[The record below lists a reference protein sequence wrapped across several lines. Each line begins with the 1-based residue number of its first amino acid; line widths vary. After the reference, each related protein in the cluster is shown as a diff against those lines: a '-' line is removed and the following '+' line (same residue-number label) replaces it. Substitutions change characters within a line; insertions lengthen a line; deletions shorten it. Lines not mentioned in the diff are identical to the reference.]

1 MPLLDQLH
9 RVCDRHALSPD
20 EAQAAMESILRG
32 EATHAQIGAFLAAM
46 RMKGETVEELVGFAR
61 AMRTMA
67 QPVRPRAEGP
77 PLVDTCGTG
86 GDRAS
91 TFNISTVTAFV
102 LAGAGLRVAKHGNRS
117 ISSHTG
123 SADLLERLG
132 VKIALTGEQMAR
144 SIDEI
149 GIGFLFAPAVHPA
162 MKNAQP
168 VRVELKMR
176 TVFNLLGP
184 LTNPAGAKVQLVGA
198 PSTSAARMMAEALAA
213 LGLDRGFVVHGADGL
228 DEISTTGATEA
239 FEIERGFVRERV
251 LYPEDFG
258 VARTRL
264 AELQCA
270 DRDANVRIA
279 REVLEGE
286 AGPRRDNVLV
296 NAAAELVAAGVAV
309 GFGEGVDQAA
319 RAIDSGAAWKKVL
332 ALAEFTRTA

>member
-1 MPLLDQLH
+1 MPILDQLH
-9 RVCDRHALSPD
+9 RVCDRHPLSPD
-20 EAQAAMESILRG
+20 EAQAAMESILSG
-32 EATHAQIGAFLAAM
+32 EASHAQIGAFLAAL

-61 AMRTMA
+61 AMRKMA
-67 QPVRPRAEGP
+67 QPVRPNPDGP

-86 GDRAS
+86 GDNAS
-91 TFNISTVTAFV
+91 TFNISTVTALV

-144 SIDEI
+144 SIDEV

-198 PSTSAARMMAEALAA
+198 PSVPAARMMAEALAA

-228 DEISTTGATEA
+228 DEVSTTGATEA

-251 LYPEDFG
+251 WYPEDFG
-258 VARTRL
+258 VARARL
-264 AELQCA
+264 ADLQCP
-270 DRDANVRIA
+270 DRDSNVRIA
-279 REVLEGE
+279 REVLQGG
-286 AGPRRDNVLV
+286 AGPRREIVLV
-296 NAAAELVAAGVAV
+296 NASAALVAAGVADSFPQ
-309 GFGEGVDQAA
+309 GIEHAA
-319 RAIDSGAAWKKVL
+319 RAIDSGEAWAKVL
-332 ALAEFTRTA
+332 ALAEFTRSV